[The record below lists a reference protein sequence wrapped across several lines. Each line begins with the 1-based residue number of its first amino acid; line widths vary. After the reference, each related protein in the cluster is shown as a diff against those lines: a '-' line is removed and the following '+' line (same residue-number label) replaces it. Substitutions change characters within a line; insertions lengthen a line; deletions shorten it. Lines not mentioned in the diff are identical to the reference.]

1 MLNKILSLIFP
12 RACVNCGKIV
22 KNGFLCYECRSEY
35 EKEISDGCLSCGN
48 PHNRCSCDSAY
59 LEHEKMLHVIPY
71 RSEGPSRQMLLTL
84 KTTNHKEIVDH
95 LSDKMASALKTNMID
110 CDMITYVPR
119 SPTKVRIEGVDQA
132 KILATALSD
141 KTKLE
146 AQTLFI
152 CRGGMK
158 EQKELE
164 YSGRDIFARER
175 FSLVM
180 GAEERVKGKRIV
192 LVDDIITSGATAKV
206 CSELLLEAGALDV
219 TCLSAGRSVKY

>member
-12 RACVNCGKIV
+12 SKCVNCGKIV
-22 KNGFLCYECRSEY
+22 KSGFLCYDCKSEY

-48 PHNRCSCDSAY
+48 PHDRCSCDSAY

-71 RSEGPSRQMLLTL
+71 RSEGPSREMLLTL
-84 KTTNHKEIVDH
+84 KSTRHKEIIDH
-95 LSDKMASALKTNMID
+95 LTDKMVSAIKTNRLEY
-110 CDMITYVPR
+110 DMITYVPR
-119 SPTKVRIEGVDQA
+119 SPTKIRIEGVDQA
-132 KILATALSD
+132 KILAFALSE
-141 KTKLE
+141 KTKIE

-164 YSGRDIFARER
+164 YSGRDVFARER
-175 FSLVM
+175 FSLIM
-180 GAEERVKGKRIV
+180 GAEERVNGKRIF

-206 CSELLLEAGALDV
+206 CSELLYEAGALDV